1 MRGHVGAGRLQV
13 HTGIG
18 WHLSFSSES
27 FEYYCI
33 RQVFW
38 LAFFSVAFPKQNV
51 QWPLCTE
58 TFVGMACML
67 PKGAYSYGDSAGFSP
82 DFPFNRTLGCEPITG
97 QMWDIFLFAGKKIIK
112 PAGKMCKT

>member
-38 LAFFSVAFPKQNV
+38 LAFVNRLPDYYISGLWLIPTPLNTPQSGAFSWA
-51 QWPLCTE
+51 
-58 TFVGMACML
+58 
-67 PKGAYSYGDSAGFSP
+67 GAYSYGDSAGFSP

-97 QMWDIFLFAGKKIIK
+97 QKWDIFLYAG
-112 PAGKMCKT
+112 

>member
-38 LAFFSVAFPKQNV
+38 LALCQPPSRLLH
-51 QWPLCTE
+51 QWLVVDPDSS
-58 TFVGMACML
+58 
-67 PKGAYSYGDSAGFSP
+67 KYSPIG
-82 DFPFNRTLGCEPITG
+82 RIQLGG
-97 QMWDIFLFAGKKIIK
+97 GLQLRG
-112 PAGKMCKT
+112 